1 MISLTGVTRD
11 LSVRVQGEE
20 LVTRIVDDVSL
31 EIGRG
36 EFVAIT
42 GPSGS
47 GKTSLLYLMGGLD
60 QPTKGTIVLDGNEI
74 TAMSEEQ
81 LTDLRNAKLGF
92 VYQFH
97 FLLPEFSAL
106 ENIMMPMLA
115 RGRYSVREAEG
126 RARTLI
132 GELDMKG
139 KETNKPNQLSGG
151 QQQRVAIARALA
163 NDPVVILADEPTGN
177 LDSKNSENIFQLF
190 TQLNAARG
198 QTIVVVTH
206 DDHFAS
212 LARRRLHILDGRIE
226 SDSGTGTGQVSQ
238 PPAAARR

>member
-1 MISLTGVTRD
+1 MTDRGPMIDMRGVTRE
-11 LSVRVQGEE
+11 LTVKANGEE

-60 QPTKGTIVLDGNEI
+60 QPTRGTIVLDGREI
-74 TAMSEEQ
+74 TAMSEEE

-115 RGRYSVREAEG
+115 RGRYNVREAEG

-139 KETNKPNQLSGG
+139 KEANKPNQLSGG

-190 TQLNAARG
+190 AHLNATRG

-212 LARRRLHILDGRIE
+212 LARRRVHILDGRIS
-226 SDSGTGTGQVSQ
+226 SDSG
-238 PPAAARR
+238 

>member
-1 MISLTGVTRD
+1 MMDENTIITLEHVTRD
-11 LSVRVQGEE
+11 LTIRSAGAE

-31 EIGRG
+31 TIGRG
-36 EFVAIT
+36 EFVSIT

-60 QPTKGTIVLDGNEI
+60 QPTSGTITLDGRAI
-74 TAMSEEQ
+74 TGMSEEE
-81 LTDLRNAKLGF
+81 LTDLRNAKMGF

-115 RGRYSVREAEG
+115 RGRFSYKEAEL
-126 RARTLI
+126 RAHELI
-132 GELDMKG
+132 EELDMRG
-139 KETNKPNQLSGG
+139 KEQNKPNQLSGG

-163 NDPVVILADEPTGN
+163 NQPVLLLADEPTGN
-177 LDSKNSENIFQLF
+177 LDSKNSENIFALF
-190 TQLNAARG
+190 KTLNAERG

-206 DDHFAS
+206 DERFA
-212 LARRRLHILDGRIE
+212 AMAKRRVRILDGRIE
-226 SDSGTGTGQVSQ
+226 NTREEMVV
-238 PPAAARR
+238 